1 VCNEFVKVDI
11 SELVDLKAQ
20 IMSCILVLLVSR
32 SDELVVLLE
41 SFDAELSHIRSILL
55 LVEGLG
61 LLSPLVLDF
70 CVLVV
75 IRNPCTHDG

>member
-20 IMSCILVLLVSR
+20 ILSCILVLLVSR

-41 SFDAELSHIRSILL
+41 SLDAELSHIRSVLL

-61 LLSPLVLDF
+61 LLGPVVLDF
-70 CVLVV
+70 
-75 IRNPCTHDG
+75 